1 MEEACVTAAE
11 LIDEGVAPIISVFA
25 GATKGPVPRL
35 EVAEAC
41 ENVNEV
47 VGEDVAPHNANA
59 LKTPVLATVEDVCG
73 ATVVIDEGVAHI
85 NAVFAGA
92 IKRPVPGLEVDK
104 ACENVT
110 EVVVEEAAPHNAVFA
125 NALKIPALATVED
138 VCEATAE
145 VVDVVASNDGV
156 LALVTSSPL
165 EVVEVENVC

>member
-59 LKTPVLATVEDVCG
+59 LKTP
-73 ATVVIDEGVAHI
+73 
-85 NAVFAGA
+85 
-92 IKRPVPGLEVDK
+92 
-104 ACENVT
+104 
-110 EVVVEEAAPHNAVFA
+110 
-125 NALKIPALATVED
+125 ALATVED